1 MPSPAAA
8 PLLALQGRYT
18 VVLSIVLLAPA
29 HASRCGKAASK
40 QPGPLAWHLL
50 VLHSTARQ
58 PASGPGHCLAAAR
71 ASRYGKATSKRPGR
85 APVSPAACTQSG
97 RGSPEPARAAL
108 TLLPALA
115 VAGGVSS
122 GQAGCSAHLCAV
134 KELVVQQTHQAP
146 AHVSA
151 HAVACMRSST
161 PWRPVAGPEQLLF
174 VATRSWHSCHARLS
188 HAAMSRE
195 EESLDRPCHCNVAG
209 QWSLNPGTAGQTLLQ
224 LACCTTW
231 LQGVLLG
238 C

>member
-1 MPSPAAA
+1 
-8 PLLALQGRYT
+8 
-18 VVLSIVLLAPA
+18 
-29 HASRCGKAASK
+29 
-40 QPGPLAWHLL
+40 
-50 VLHSTARQ
+50 
-58 PASGPGHCLAAAR
+58 LAAAR
-71 ASRYGKATSKRPGR
+71 ASWCGKATSKRPGR

-151 HAVACMRSST
+151 HAVGCMRSST

-174 VATRSWHSCHARLS
+174 AATRSWQSRNARLS

-195 EESLDRPCHCNVAG
+195 EEMARPAMPLQCCWAVVTKPWNCWADSAAAGLLYNVAARCAAWLLRACVRRQG
-209 QWSLNPGTAGQTLLQ
+209 APRSVQSCTAASVPRHQRAPAAEPATSGRV
-224 LACCTTW
+224 LAC
-231 LQGVLLG
+231 QVRSAPRQAPAEPRA
-238 C
+238 